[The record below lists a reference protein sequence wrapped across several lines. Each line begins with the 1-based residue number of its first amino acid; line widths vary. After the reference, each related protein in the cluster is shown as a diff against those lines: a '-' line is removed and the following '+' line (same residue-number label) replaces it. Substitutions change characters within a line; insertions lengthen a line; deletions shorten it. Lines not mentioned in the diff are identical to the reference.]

1 MQLLQ
6 SLIKLNLKI
15 ALPPPNSI
23 LKWNLYTKNMKLK
36 ITLFLSVLILTAC
49 GSSDVAGKSEQ
60 NETTKAKVPISCEIP
75 GVVAEFASQVPGS
88 KYVPTDWQ
96 AFPDTDLAAV
106 LDNNGIAC
114 TYGIQVAEVGGTIL
128 WTPNAKNIWEERKT
142 SWVEFGETPIDLPGI
157 DETSAYAL
165 EEGTESGEM
174 HVWKINLLINDVWIQ
189 VGASFFQNV
198 EEALPIIKA
207 AINATQ

>member
-1 MQLLQ
+1 VKIFL
-6 SLIKLNLKI
+6 SLIASLL
-15 ALPPPNSI
+15 L
-23 LKWNLYTKNMKLK
+23 
-36 ITLFLSVLILTAC
+36 LSAC
-49 GSSDVAGKSEQ
+49 GSTVTDSQSEIFQ
-60 NETTKAKVPISCEIP
+60 AKVPASCEIP
-75 GVVAEFASQVPGS
+75 EVIAEFAAQVPGS

-114 TYGIQVAEVGGTIL
+114 TYGIQVAEVGGTVL
-128 WTPNAKNIWEERKT
+128 WTSNAKNIWEQRKT

-157 DETSAYAL
+157 SETSAYVLKEA
-165 EEGTESGEM
+165 TESGEM
-174 HVWKINLLINDVWIQ
+174 HVWKINLLINDAWIQ
-189 VGASFFQNV
+189 VSASFFQNV

>member
-1 MQLLQ
+1 MKIFL
-6 SLIKLNLKI
+6 SLITSLL
-15 ALPPPNSI
+15 L
-23 LKWNLYTKNMKLK
+23 
-36 ITLFLSVLILTAC
+36 LTAC
-49 GSSDVAGKSEQ
+49 GSNDADNQSEVFQ
-60 NETTKAKVPISCEIP
+60 AKVPANCEIP
-75 GVVAEFASQVPGS
+75 EVIAEFAAQVPGS

-114 TYGIQVAEVGGTIL
+114 TYGIQVAEVGGTVL
-128 WTPNAKNIWEERKT
+128 WTSNAKNIWEQRKT

-157 DETSAYAL
+157 SETSAYVLKEA
-165 EEGTESGEM
+165 TESGEM

-198 EEALPIIKA
+198 EESLPIIKA
-207 AINATQ
+207 AINATR